1 MKEIYAWV
9 PWFQELAG
17 KIAEKFAAGDK
28 AYLADAAKKVAWR
41 DDDKKQP
48 LLDYGDE
55 NIDPFSFFY
64 SLAQRSQDRRSRK
77 RIYPSIVKEFNME
90 RQPPVE
96 SDDGF
101 IFPTPSY
108 RAQVLFHNKG
118 QGKPALLWN
127 LFRRAVRRRDPV
139 SPEDFDGALDIGNDW
154 RVKLTQALFLIN
166 PSRFIPCDDKM
177 APFVELPA
185 GDFDWEHYE
194 EWLQEVR
201 GKFPGCEPY
210 EINHFA
216 YLRWSGRLPVRS
228 DRCFQVS
235 TKAWGEDGGDFWN
248 DNRPERDF
256 APNHWVFTGGPG
268 PGTGGRSPGM
278 GWEEYDESKHGSP
291 TYLLDKPERGDLV
304 LVRTGRSQGRGM
316 GIVYRNDYRDQ
327 LATDSRI
334 HVIWLNK
341 VTGELSG
348 KTEITGFN
356 HARDKTLNAFRQ
368 APAYAETFELLD
380 RLGGREETT
389 TSEEEAQKTEVK
401 HPKNQILY
409 GPPGTGKTFHAVD
422 RALAIIDGVRVKDVV
437 RNLEK
442 FRKLRLSGQIEMA
455 TFHQN
460 YAYEDFIEGIRP
472 VLDDRVGSLTYELR
486 QGIFKQI
493 AEKASKESSKRFVL
507 IIDEINR
514 GNIAKIFGELI
525 TLIEKTRRLGADD
538 ETLVTLPYSGKS
550 FGVPGNLYLVG
561 TMNTADRSI
570 QLLDTA
576 LRRRFTFVEM
586 MPEPEHAL
594 ISKDVEGVNC
604 QELLRAMNDRIT
616 ALLDREHQIG
626 HTYLLGVDTMEQ
638 LSGAFQNEIFPLLQ
652 EYFFDDWSKIGA
664 VLGGNDFVVE
674 TQTAGLFREK
684 EQEVEEQVYRRLPDN
699 DPGWTEPG
707 QYRRIYEKPAG
718 QSG

>member
-17 KIAEKFAAGDK
+17 KIAEGGET
-28 AYLADAAKKVAWR
+28 YLAEAAKKVAWR

-48 LLDYGDE
+48 LLNYGDE

-64 SLAQRSQDRRSRK
+64 SLAQRNQDQKSRK

-96 SDDGF
+96 SDEGF

-118 QGKPALLWN
+118 QGRPTLLWN
-127 LFRRAVRRRDPV
+127 LFRGSVRGLDSV
-139 SPEDFDGALDIGNDW
+139 SPEDFVGALDIGNDW

-177 APFVELPA
+177 APFVKLPTA
-185 GDFDWEHYE
+185 DFDWERYK

-228 DRCFQVS
+228 DQCFQVS
-235 TKAWGEDGGDFWN
+235 TNARGQGGGEYWKDFK
-248 DNRPERDF
+248 D
-256 APNHWVFTGGPG
+256 NHWVFTGGPG
-268 PGTGGRSPGM
+268 PGTGDGPPKSWG
-278 GWEEYDESKHGSP
+278 EYDEARDGPPPKYP
-291 TYLLDKPERGDLV
+291 LRDPKPGDV
-304 LVRTGRSQGRGM
+304 ILVRTGTQKGRGI
-316 GIVYRNDYRDQ
+316 GIVCRNDYWDR
-327 LATDSRI
+327 LAADSRI

-341 VTGELSG
+341 RTIDRLSG
-348 KTEITGFN
+348 QTQRLGFDK
-356 HARDKTLNAFRQ
+356 AGPKTLNAFRQ
-368 APAYAETFELLD
+368 TPAYAETFALLD
-380 RLGGREETT
+380 RLNGREETT
-389 TSEEEAQKTEVK
+389 AGEEEAKKTEVK

-409 GPPGTGKTFHAVD
+409 GPPGTGKTFHAVNH
-422 RALAIIDGVRVKDVV
+422 ALAIIDG
-437 RNLEK
+437 EK
-442 FRKLRLSGQIEMA
+442 VHERREGDLAMFHELRDSEQIAMV

-472 VLDDRVGSLTYELR
+472 VLDDRVGSLRYELR
-486 QGIFKQI
+486 DGIFKKI
-493 AEKASKESSKRFVL
+493 ATTAGAEEDKRFVL

-525 TLIEKTRRLGADD
+525 TLIEESRRVGADD
-538 ETLVTLPYSGKS
+538 ETEVRLPYSGES
-550 FGVPGNLYLVG
+550 FGVPDNLFLVG

-576 LRRRFTFVEM
+576 LRRRFDFVEM
-586 MPEPEHAL
+586 MPEPEHPL
-594 ISKDVEGVNC
+594 ISKDVEGVDC
-604 QELLRAMNDRIT
+604 QAMLSMMNRRIT

-626 HTYLLGVDTMEQ
+626 HTYLMGVDTIET
-638 LSGAFQNEIFPLLQ
+638 LSHAFQNRIFPLLQ

-674 TQTAGLFREK
+674 TKTAGLFRES
-684 EQEVEEQVYRRLPDN
+684 EQEVEERVYQRLPHN
-699 DPGWTEPG
+699 DTKWTEPG
-707 QYRRIYEKPAG
+707 QYRRIYETPAE